1 MAKKIWEQL
10 QEQEQQY
17 LEQAKQTKQE
27 TQEKFEKIAS
37 KNDET
42 ETFAINRNNSNN
54 VSIWDRVKYV
64 AKRFGNETLGGVTSI
79 GEAETQTI
87 ANNLQRGR
95 NKKISKNITNNVENL
110 FNIANPLGNM
120 NRLFKNN
127 LKDSIE
133 NITDKNKTFKEK
145 VVAQGL
151 NSVSNAQSVLPV
163 KNALDDSTQLLG
175 KILPEQASEKVLK
188 AGDKISEPYYKNNE
202 KLNEE
207 AQKYGTGTN
216 LAGEVLGSVGRM
228 VPSIAGTAITK
239 NPNVGLA
246 LMGTGAKGN
255 ATKEA
260 LDKGASLDEAV
271 KIGDTQRAIEI
282 GTEMI
287 SGGVNI
293 FGKGALD
300 DIVEKGIS
308 SKVKSNVGK
317 FLAKQGYNLGG
328 EVLEETISDVLD
340 TFIKQG
346 TTDKNASYSLK
357 DFGDTAVTTMLS
369 TLVLNTLTGGL
380 AGDVKTIKNEN
391 KSNQNAQ
398 EWINKAQDIVNNTNN
413 KKIQQNT
420 PQTQTNLAQEQNNI
434 NQEKNN
440 IAQNEN
446 MNNEQI
452 AKNIINSSYLS
463 NNIKQNLLNEINGLD
478 INNEGLE
485 QIKQIVKD
493 NSNLKSDS
501 SYKTDNDRKK
511 TYMKYKNDTSKYD
524 TKALDLAL
532 DAVEENRNGKRTVK
546 QWLEVA
552 DKLGS
557 QLAEKN
563 NDEIERIAFRSW
575 NDLKPN
581 TKDSITRYDNRTKT
595 NETFKKFTSD
605 DWVNKIY
612 ESVNKTRENIWQ
624 TLDGKDEAINEIN
637 AKQQNS
643 ILNNKELPMQSY
655 QYEKS
660 DNVKI
665 NNLRQDANKY
675 FNNSEK
681 SRNYVN
687 MLEKII
693 TDKDVEIRL
702 DADLKTADGRIANGS
717 YSNGVITINPNSDR
731 TGEFIAVH
739 ELTHAIGTDSM
750 RNIIENYR
758 KSNAEFDNAVKSL
771 LKNYN
776 TTELTDEAMADV
788 SAQLLGNQEYINN
801 LAQTNPN
808 LFQKIYSEIKYLW
821 HQFRGYKNQD
831 QFIEDLQY
839 KWEQAYRNN
848 NKLNNSENYLKAKLT
863 NGEDTVISDDVN
875 GTNPTEAKAR
885 KTLENMLGIKYI
897 NEGNQK
903 QISIENRDIGKFLHD
918 GYNNHKNARLKKR
931 IAGNYG
937 EVIEIAKEDT
947 KASKPNYK
955 GTNRGRQ
962 GYDYYNVNLTYPIRD
977 AQGNIVDYNNYEAR
991 LVVRKDNNNNFA
1003 YDLDNFDKKNG
1014 ATLDKTSLSIAS
1026 DKSDSGSFIN
1036 NSILPTKENV
1046 NRNTTNYNMQENEN
1060 NSSVDN
1066 KGRKLSKEQQ
1076 DRYKYMSN
1084 ELRDEN
1090 GNIKNYYHGTKRADR
1105 VGNIFD
1111 PNKAT
1116 SGPMAFFTDNEDI
1129 AKSYSENKQDTSLSR
1144 EYDTEYDLFKINN
1157 KSLDEYWNS
1166 LSKEQQSKINQEGY
1180 NIGLDEDFENIVHE
1194 KDASKNS
1201 FSSQYEYYLK
1211 NEENNNGIKAL
1222 YDVFIQDG
1230 NLMFEDIKKFEDVLK
1245 YAGIDNIQYLDPYKV
1260 DSKVYNVY
1268 LNIKNPFNTSNIT
1281 SDMIDKFKEASKNAK
1296 KGESYSADQW
1306 DKTNISPEQW
1316 ISRLDDDIKNG
1327 TSHAWTSI
1335 PDWVT
1340 EVLKKNGYDG
1350 IVDKGGKN
1358 GGEEHQVVIPF
1369 YSEQIK
1375 NVDNT
1380 NPTDNPDIRYSKNNQ
1395 EWQEYLDNNIEPKG
1409 TRTKLQDIKLPTKET
1424 SNEGSINFP
1433 TKQKA
1438 NLPLS
1443 EKKIETQQNTSEI
1456 LIPMSDT
1463 LKQRKHY
1470 KTIMNSSNVTPEARK
1485 IAKELIGNDTYVP
1498 QNNVNQLENA
1508 DKRIIKNGADNEAI
1522 ALRTKVSNGDK
1533 ITPDDIATGER
1544 LIQYYSKTGNK
1555 EMLQD
1560 TIQNVALAGTQA
1572 GQTVQAMSLIHR
1584 QTPEGQAMYIQKIV
1598 DNMNKEIE
1606 NRTKGKGK
1614 QFDLTPDMIEK
1625 IVNSK
1630 GKEQLHDNIEAVAKE
1645 LGQQVPKT
1653 TIEKIDSW
1661 RYFSM
1666 LGNPRTH
1673 IRNIIGNLSM
1683 GKVQGIS
1690 NKVAGTI
1697 EAVAQKTGIIEERT
1711 KTIVPAS
1718 LETRKFAKEDVKNV
1732 MDRLDNGG
1740 KFDAKNLIQQY
1751 QRTFKSNILENTLG
1765 KLYNLN
1771 SKALELEDVFGL
1783 KSAYKKHLAD
1793 YMTANKLTSEYFK
1806 TGSKESNIKLEK
1818 ARQYAIQKAQEA
1830 TFHQVSS
1837 LSSLLSQFENK
1848 NKFTKLAIGAVIPFK
1863 KTPINVAKTGIEYS
1877 PVGLVKAFTLDIANL
1892 NKGKIN
1898 ANQYIDN
1905 LAKGLTGTGITMV
1918 GYALA
1923 QAGILKA
1930 SGGSDDE
1937 KKTKYDEDRG
1947 KQAFSLKIGDKTY
1960 TLDWL
1965 SPTAIPLF
1973 IGAELN
1979 NNIKSSEEEQ
1989 TKEDVLDKI
1998 SNSIDAF
2005 SSAMNPM
2012 IEMSM
2017 LSGLASTIKSFSQ
2030 GDTQV
2035 FQNLAINAGKSYV
2048 NQFVPTISGQIART
2062 IDDTE
2067 RSTTS
2072 TKKNAF
2078 SKAVDSTGKQIL
2090 SKIPVASKLLP
2101 AKTDVWGNEQKRDE
2115 NVLMRGLQQMA
2126 FPWYDK
2132 TVKSTKVDNAIS
2144 DLYEATG
2151 EKSVLPNVTLSS
2163 KDFTINKQKYRMT
2176 SEEFAQYKKSYGKV
2190 SYELLNSLVNS
2201 NNYKKMTNEQKKKAI
2216 KEIYSYANE
2225 NNKINYAK
2233 SNDLKVDESTIYKT
2247 VKAVKKS
2254 GGEIKDYF
2262 NYIGSTEGL
2271 NKDKEKLKV
2280 LSDANYSDNTKSAI
2294 YSNTIGED
2302 DDNYNNILK
2311 KTNIDINEYLK
2322 YKQQKLESDKK
2333 DDGTLKGKPIANS
2346 KKDKTYNYINSM
2358 NINYDSKLLLLGMQY
2373 KLTTSEREKVVKIID
2388 NLPDTSKNEKLEI
2401 YDKMQGFTVYKN
2413 GTIKF

>member
-1 MAKKIWEQL
+1 MDLIERLKKKKIINEDNTFNTNKEER
-10 QEQEQQY
+10 QEGSKQQIEY
-17 LEQAKQTKQE
+17 SERTPITKYTGGIQTNNPNVRHIRTNNITNNNINTFLKNSKRILVEQTKQ
-27 TQEKFEKIAS
+27 
-37 KNDET
+37 
-42 ETFAINRNNSNN
+42 
-54 VSIWDRVKYV
+54 SIWDRIKST
-64 AKRFGNETLGGVTSI
+64 ANDLGNT
-79 GEAETQTI
+79 A
-87 ANNLQRGR
+87 
-95 NKKISKNITNNVENL
+95 KNIGLGAKSGLSQTGNYIENANE
-110 FNIANPLGNM
+110 NIYSNYKSNRKKQFYTSDKVDAITKANAKVQESSILINKA
-120 NRLFKNN
+120 KNN
-127 LKDSIE
+127 MTEESKQALENIQNNKIETNLVKKTIQDSI
-133 NITDKNKTFKEK
+133 KN
-145 VVAQGL
+145 
-151 NSVSNAQSVLPV
+151 
-163 KNALDDSTQLLG
+163 
-175 KILPEQASEKVLK
+175 
-188 AGDKISEPYYKNNE
+188 NNE
-202 KLNEE
+202 KIQE
-207 AQKYGTGTN
+207 
-216 LAGEVLGSVGRM
+216 
-228 VPSIAGTAITK
+228 
-239 NPNVGLA
+239 
-246 LMGTGAKGN
+246 
-255 ATKEA
+255 
-260 LDKGASLDEAV
+260 
-271 KIGDTQRAIEI
+271 
-282 GTEMI
+282 
-287 SGGVNI
+287 NI
-293 FGKGALD
+293 K
-300 DIVEKGIS
+300 
-308 SKVKSNVGK
+308 
-317 FLAKQGYNLGG
+317 
-328 EVLEETISDVLD
+328 
-340 TFIKQG
+340 
-346 TTDKNASYSLK
+346 
-357 DFGDTAVTTMLS
+357 
-369 TLVLNTLTGGL
+369 
-380 AGDVKTIKNEN
+380 
-391 KSNQNAQ
+391 
-398 EWINKAQDIVNNTNN
+398 NTNN
-413 KKIQQNT
+413 KAIRKVNELAPSIGQMGVGMLASTVNPALGIGYFTTSAGGSYIDDAKQRGMSDKDAFTYGTIMGVMEGATEEIGIENLKKAGKGIKTLVKGKKAVSKTAVTEISNKTLKETLKNYGIGIADNAVQEAIIEPIQEITAGAVGGKGKSNWNNMGQRMLESGINGGLVSAIVGGSNLGISSCVGVVEKINNGQTPTQQELTQAVKDASKQLDTSKMIQDSVQQQVNKMSQQQNT

-434 NQEKNN
+434 NQQQINQEKNN
-440 IAQNEN
+440 IAHNEN

-501 SYKTDNDRKK
+501 SYKTDNDRKR

-624 TLDGKDEAINEIN
+624 TLDGKDVSINN
-637 AKQQNS
+637 RNFNNVQYAKVENNQNS
-643 ILNNKELPMQSY
+643 L
-655 QYEKS
+655 
-660 DNVKI
+660 
-665 NNLRQDANKY
+665 
-675 FNNSEK
+675 
-681 SRNYVN
+681 
-687 MLEKII
+687 
-693 TDKDVEIRL
+693 
-702 DADLKTADGRIANGS
+702 
-717 YSNGVITINPNSDR
+717 
-731 TGEFIAVH
+731 
-739 ELTHAIGTDSM
+739 
-750 RNIIENYR
+750 
-758 KSNAEFDNAVKSL
+758 
-771 LKNYN
+771 
-776 TTELTDEAMADV
+776 
-788 SAQLLGNQEYINN
+788 
-801 LAQTNPN
+801 
-808 LFQKIYSEIKYLW
+808 
-821 HQFRGYKNQD
+821 
-831 QFIEDLQY
+831 
-839 KWEQAYRNN
+839 
-848 NKLNNSENYLKAKLT
+848 
-863 NGEDTVISDDVN
+863 
-875 GTNPTEAKAR
+875 
-885 KTLENMLGIKYI
+885 
-897 NEGNQK
+897 
-903 QISIENRDIGKFLHD
+903 
-918 GYNNHKNARLKKR
+918 YNNIK
-931 IAGNYG
+931 IG
-937 EVIEIAKEDT
+937 ET
-947 KASKPNYK
+947 K
-955 GTNRGRQ
+955 
-962 GYDYYNVNLTYPIRD
+962 
-977 AQGNIVDYNNYEAR
+977 
-991 LVVRKDNNNNFA
+991 
-1003 YDLDNFDKKNG
+1003 
-1014 ATLDKTSLSIAS
+1014 
-1026 DKSDSGSFIN
+1026 
-1036 NSILPTKENV
+1036 
-1046 NRNTTNYNMQENEN
+1046 
-1060 NSSVDN
+1060 
-1066 KGRKLSKEQQ
+1066 
-1076 DRYKYMSN
+1076 
-1084 ELRDEN
+1084 
-1090 GNIKNYYHGTKRADR
+1090 NIKID
-1105 VGNIFD
+1105 
-1111 PNKAT
+1111 
-1116 SGPMAFFTDNEDI
+1116 DI
-1129 AKSYSENKQDTSLSR
+1129 SQLIGQGGYR
-1144 EYDTEYDLFKINN
+1144 TEEQI
-1157 KSLDEYWNS
+1157 NS
-1166 LSKEQQSKINQEGY
+1166 LR
-1180 NIGLDEDFENIVHE
+1180 
-1194 KDASKNS
+1194 
-1201 FSSQYEYYLK
+1201 
-1211 NEENNNGIKAL
+1211 
-1222 YDVFIQDG
+1222 
-1230 NLMFEDIKKFEDVLK
+1230 EDIKKN
-1245 YAGIDNIQYLDPYKV
+1245 GITAPIEIYIKNDGTIAIENGNHRLQIARELGIKDIPVKMV
-1260 DSKVYNVY
+1260 DSWENIG
-1268 LNIKNPFNTSNIT
+1268 LN
-1281 SDMIDKFKEASKNAK
+1281 KE
-1296 KGESYSADQW
+1296 
-1306 DKTNISPEQW
+1306 NISKEN
-1316 ISRLDDDIKNG
+1316 IEEAGGIYNDGDRKN
-1327 TSHAWTSI
+1327 
-1335 PDWVT
+1335 
-1340 EVLKKNGYDG
+1340 
-1350 IVDKGGKN
+1350 
-1358 GGEEHQVVIPF
+1358 
-1369 YSEQIK
+1369 
-1375 NVDNT
+1375 
-1380 NPTDNPDIRYSKNNQ
+1380 
-1395 EWQEYLDNNIEPKG
+1395 DNNINE
-1409 TRTKLQDIKLPTKET
+1409 TSRNRVRSMYNYNEQSQDIGTTKEDVNIPT
-1424 SNEGSINFP
+1424 TESNSNEQTGSIRSKENNRKQIENSNESSIILP

-1443 EKKIETQQNTSEI
+1443 ENKIETQQNTSEI

-1877 PVGLVKAFTLDIANL
+1877 PVVLVKAFTLDIANL

-1989 TKEDVLDKI
+1989 TKEDILDKI

-2233 SNDLKVDESTIYKT
+2233 SKDLKVDESTIYKT

-2294 YSNTIGED
+2294 YSNTIGKED
-2302 DDNYNNILK
+2302 KLYNIIGSNLNINQYLNYKSKVNNSTK
-2311 KTNIDINEYLK
+2311 KAETM
-2322 YKQQKLESDKK
+2322 
-2333 DDGTLKGKPIANS
+2333 
-2346 KKDKTYNYINSM
+2346 NYINI
-2358 NINYDSKLLLLGMQY
+2358 NISGYENRLILAGSKY
-2373 KLTTSEREKVVKIID
+2373 KLSKTEQKALSEYINKNSKNNQEAIEKYKIFSKNFEVENEKV
-2388 NLPDTSKNEKLEI
+2388 
-2401 YDKMQGFTVYKN
+2401 YYK
-2413 GTIKF
+2413 